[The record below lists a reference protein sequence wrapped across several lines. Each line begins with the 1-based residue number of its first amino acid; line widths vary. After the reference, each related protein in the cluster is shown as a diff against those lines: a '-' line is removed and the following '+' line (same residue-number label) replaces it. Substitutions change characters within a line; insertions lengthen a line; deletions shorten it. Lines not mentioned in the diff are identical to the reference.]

1 LKQINIH
8 YDKYTWLPE
17 AVIQSAIDQKWER
30 SLSILI
36 ILRKT
41 YTNPKFYNFSYR
53 KTAKKT
59 GLSISTLQRH
69 IKKLTELGLITMHNG
84 NLCIVGSTKLRKS
97 LQSPLIAV
105 EYDKDKNKQILNIQF
120 TRLLKNFRQQH
131 YITNL
136 KTEIIKLQEDK
147 FISTKE
153 AKKLLKKRNTYL
165 QNKTEKSE
173 DYYSISNKGLANLI
187 NRRSTTTGNKIQ
199 KKLNAVGLIKSQKNI
214 EIVSKDKINI
224 RAFYELCYTSNYF
237 LGKDGLVRKRKP
249 NKITIIHMQVST
261 IQ

>member
-1 LKQINIH
+1 LTKLSIT

-17 AVIQSAIDQKWER
+17 AVIQQAIAQKWER

-41 YTNPKFYNFSYR
+41 YKNPKFYNFSYR
-53 KTAKKT
+53 KVSKKT

-69 IKKLTELGLITMHNG
+69 IKKLTELGLVTMHNG

-105 EYDKDKNKQILNIQF
+105 EYNNDKNKQILNIQF
-120 TRLLKNFRQQH
+120 TRLLKNFRQQQ

-136 KTEIIKLQEDK
+136 KSEIIKLQEDN
-147 FISTKE
+147 FISPKE
-153 AKKLLKKRNTYL
+153 AKKLIQKRNAYL
-165 QNKTEKSE
+165 QNTTPERTE
-173 DYYSISNKGLANLI
+173 DYYSISNKGLATLV
-187 NRRSTTTGNKIQ
+187 NRRSITTGNKIQ
-199 KKLNAVGLIKSQKNI
+199 KKLNAVGLIKSEKNI
-214 EIVSKDKINI
+214 EIVSKDKLNL
-224 RAFYELCYTSNYF
+224 RAFYGLCYPSNYF

-249 NKITIIHMQVST
+249 NKISIVCK
-261 IQ
+261 